1 MIWSGSARD
10 SNNSS
15 VHRFSEAILFG
26 PAYVLA
32 ARAIMLENRTSKLTI
47 CFDISA
53 LSYGLNP
60 SKRPVFRLWPKFSNS
75 HGGEGP
81 VNED

>member
-1 MIWSGSARD
+1 MLVVG
-10 SNNSS
+10 
-15 VHRFSEAILFG
+15 
-26 PAYVLA
+26 
-32 ARAIMLENRTSKLTI
+32 AIMLENRTSKLTI

-75 HGGEGP
+75 HGGEGL